1 MIKDKIRQFAASDS
15 FFDEFRRNGEIE
27 KFLRE
32 KHSENT
38 KLVGLMSIGTSI
50 EHRDIMAVK
59 IGVDHGRANKSIIY
73 IDGGTHARE
82 WAAVST
88 ACYIIDRLIDDYN
101 AGDKV
106 VTYLL
111 NRFDFYVVP
120 VVNPDGYEYSHTTDR
135 MWRKNKAILKGTD
148 CLGTD
153 LNRNYGFHWGGEG
166 SSRDPCEE
174 NYSGPKPF
182 SEPES
187 RAVSSLIVD
196 NKHRL
201 MAYITLHSYGQWFL
215 YPWGWTEAD
224 SPNKKELKRV
234 ADIGHTA
241 LNSVYGTTY
250 KLGSPGQIMYWA
262 HGFAHIPYVYC
273 LEMRD
278 EGQHGFL
285 LPAKDIIPVGNE
297 TYAAVKAMAR
307 EIALTRRVKSNVKLK
322 CIDSLGTDL
331 NRNYGFHWGGEG
343 SSRDP
348 CEENYLGLKTQCS
361 ALINSMAPD
370 R

>member
-1 MIKDKIRQFAASDS
+1 SDDHAHKSDTVNYTGFKVIRCTVETDEQLEYLRSLVKNREIKFWLPPTMVGKHVDIMVNITHMPELAEELDEHDISYEDLIEDVGKKMIKDKIRQFAASDS

-38 KLVGLMSIGTSI
+38 KLVGLISIGTSI

-135 MWRKNKAILKGTD
+135 MWRKNKAILKGSE

-174 NYSGPKPF
+174 NYSGPKAF

-187 RAVSSLIVD
+187 RAVSSLILD

-201 MAYITLHSYGQWFL
+201 MAYIT
-215 YPWGWTEAD
+215 
-224 SPNKKELKRV
+224 
-234 ADIGHTA
+234 
-241 LNSVYGTTY
+241 
-250 KLGSPGQIMYWA
+250 
-262 HGFAHIPYVYC
+262 
-273 LEMRD
+273 
-278 EGQHGFL
+278 
-285 LPAKDIIPVGNE
+285 
-297 TYAAVKAMAR
+297 
-307 EIALTRRVKSNVKLK
+307 
-322 CIDSLGTDL
+322 
-331 NRNYGFHWGGEG
+331 
-343 SSRDP
+343 
-348 CEENYLGLKTQCS
+348 
-361 ALINSMAPD
+361 
-370 R
+370 